1 VLYEDHTVLRVLQA
15 VKALVAC
22 MLPIIGIVVLN
33 AVKDMSARLGII
45 AAFTA
50 IFSLAL
56 CYMTSAGLKDIFSAT
71 AACVPCCSIPVL
83 PKTDSKSSFSSFS
96 AVLVVFVG
104 TTNVGPEGVGL

>member
-1 VLYEDHTVLRVLQA
+1 MAETEGDHLRNSVLYEDHTVLRVLQA

-71 AACVPCCSIPVL
+71 AAWVSLL
-83 PKTDSKSSFSSFS
+83 PDLAHTRASED
-96 AVLVVFVG
+96 
-104 TTNVGPEGVGL
+104 